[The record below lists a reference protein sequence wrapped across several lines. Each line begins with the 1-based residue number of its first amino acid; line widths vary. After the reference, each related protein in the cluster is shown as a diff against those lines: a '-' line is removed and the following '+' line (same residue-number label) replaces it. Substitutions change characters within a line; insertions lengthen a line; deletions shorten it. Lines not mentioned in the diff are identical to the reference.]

1 MKVMGV
7 RELKARLSE
16 ALDAVEAGEIIEVT
30 NHGRRVAR
38 IVPIGRRPDPE
49 ELAASLEGV
58 TRLAEEIGQYVP
70 QGMTAEQ
77 IINDI
82 RS

>member
-16 ALDAVEAGEIIEVT
+16 ALIAVEAGEIIEVT
-30 NHGRRVAR
+30 DHGRSVVL
-38 IVPIGRRPDPE
+38 IVPVDRRPDPE
-49 ELAASLEGV
+49 EIAAALESV

-70 QGMTAEQ
+70 HGVTAEQ
-77 IINDI
+77 VINDI

>member
-7 RELKARLSE
+7 RDLKAHLSE
-16 ALDAVEAGEIIEVT
+16 ALDAVAQGDVIEVT
-30 NHGRRVAR
+30 NHGRSIAR
-38 IVPIGRRPDPE
+38 IVPIERKLDPQE
-49 ELAASLEGV
+49 MAEALERMD
-58 TRLAEEIGQYVP
+58 RLSEEISKYATPGITV
-70 QGMTAEQ
+70 EQ